1 MVMKGPLRRC
11 CFNYRIFTTN
21 SSHATKYSKIA
32 RIMNTHIHIG
42 GEEEGGRGKGKR
54 GESKTKK
61 GKAF

>member
-32 RIMNTHIHIG
+32 RIMNIYIHIG
-42 GEEEGGRGKGKR
+42 EEGRGRGKGKS

-61 GKAF
+61 GITF